1 MNTNADLD
9 SDLNLKAMAH
19 IMILAGEASGD
30 AHAAE
35 FVHHIKQLQPNVQL
49 TGMGT
54 TLMKKAG
61 VALFF
66 DSSSIAVVGL
76 IEVLRH
82 WGDIKKAMSIV
93 KQSLEETR
101 PDLLILVDYPEFNL
115 KMARHAKSLGIKM
128 LFYIS
133 PQVWAWRPK
142 RIHKIGRSIDH
153 IAVLFKFEQSFYEK
167 AGIPVSFVG
176 HPLVDKVK
184 PTLDSIQARTHLKLE
199 QDDTV
204 VGLFPGS
211 RNSEVSRLLPL
222 MLEAAQQ
229 MRQKNPALKFILPVA
244 STLNYQAIQQQ
255 CDQTGLDIL
264 LAKDNIYNLIPC
276 CNAIVSCSGTVTLE
290 IALLNTPM
298 CLVYKVSWLS
308 YQILSRLITIPHIG
322 LANIVS
328 RKLIVKELLQD
339 DATPVKVANE
349 LFNILENKTYHAQ
362 IVSDL
367 TKVRD
372 NLGEG
377 GGAEKMA
384 RLALSFVNSE

>member
-1 MNTNADLD
+1 MNATTEMNC
-9 SDLNLKAMAH
+9 NNMPH

-35 FVHHIKQLQPNVQL
+35 FVHQIKRIQPNVRL

-61 VALFF
+61 VEVFF
-66 DSSSIAVVGL
+66 DSASIAVVGL

-82 WGDIKKAMSIV
+82 WGDIKQAMNIV
-93 KQSLEETR
+93 KQALEETK

-115 KMARHAKSLGIKM
+115 KMARYAKSLGIKV

-153 IAVLFKFEQSFYEK
+153 MAVLFKFEQAYYDE

-184 PTLDSIQARTHLKLE
+184 TSQSPIQARTQLGLD
-199 QDDTV
+199 QDDIV

-211 RNSEVSRLLPL
+211 RNSEISRLLPL
-222 MLEAAQQ
+222 MLETAQL
-229 MRQKNPALKFILPVA
+229 MKEKDPAIKFILPVA
-244 STLNYQAIQQQ
+244 LTLDYNEIQRQ
-255 CDQTGLDIL
+255 CEQTGLNIQ
-264 LAKDNIYNLIPC
+264 LASDDIYNLIPC

-290 IALLNTPM
+290 IALLKTPM

-308 YQILSRLITIPHIG
+308 YQILNRLITIPHIG

-328 RKLIVKELLQD
+328 RKLVVKELLQD
-339 DATPVKVANE
+339 DATPEKVGAE
-349 LFNILENKTYHAQ
+349 LFKIIEDESYRGR
-362 IVSDL
+362 IISDMES
-367 TKVRD
+367 VRE

-384 RLALSFVNSE
+384 RLALSFINSE

>member
-1 MNTNADLD
+1 MGTKEMSTAP
-9 SDLNLKAMAH
+9 H

-30 AHAAE
+30 SHAAE
-35 FVHHIKQLQPNVQL
+35 FVNEIKQLRPDIRL

-61 VALFF
+61 VEVFF
-66 DSSSIAVVGL
+66 DSASIAVVGL

-82 WGDIKKAMSIV
+82 WGDIKKAMDLV
-93 KQSLEETR
+93 KTALEETK

-115 KMARHAKSLGIKM
+115 KMARHAKSLGIKV

-153 IAVLFKFEQSFYEK
+153 MAVLFKFEQAFYEK
-167 AGIPVSFVG
+167 ANIPVSFVG

-184 PTLDSIQARTHLKLE
+184 ANIDAKKSRINLGLDQNDA
-199 QDDTV
+199 V

-211 RNSEVSRLLPL
+211 RKSEIQRLLPV
-222 MLEAAQQ
+222 MLETAKL
-229 MRQKNPALKFILPVA
+229 MRHRNPALKFILPVA
-244 STLNYQAIQQQ
+244 STLDYDAIKQQ
-255 CDQTGLDIL
+255 CELSGVDIQL
-264 LAKDNIYNLIPC
+264 TRDDIYDLIVC

-298 CLVYKVSWLS
+298 CLVYKISWLS
-308 YQILSRLITIPHIG
+308 YQIMSRLINIPHIG
-322 LANIVS
+322 LANIVAN
-328 RKLIVKELLQD
+328 KLIVKELLQD
-339 DATPVKVANE
+339 DATPQTIATE
-349 LFNILENKTYHAQ
+349 LFQLLENESYRSQ
-362 IVSDL
+362 VISDL
-367 TKVRD
+367 SKVRE
-372 NLGEG
+372 NLGAG

-384 RLALSFVNSE
+384 KLALSFVDPA